1 MAFSPSTAD
10 PEDEMPFAMTLTVES
25 GDRYVL
31 EDVVTEIKE
40 AAEQKGVQLKGPHP
54 QAPQELRVPQSADLS
69 ADGNRLDPWHYT
81 VFTRTIEIIG
91 HDEFARDVTEW
102 DFPERVHI
110 GVSVEQRRGAGR

>member
-1 MAFSPSTAD
+1 
-10 PEDEMPFAMTLTVES
+10 MPFAMTLTVES